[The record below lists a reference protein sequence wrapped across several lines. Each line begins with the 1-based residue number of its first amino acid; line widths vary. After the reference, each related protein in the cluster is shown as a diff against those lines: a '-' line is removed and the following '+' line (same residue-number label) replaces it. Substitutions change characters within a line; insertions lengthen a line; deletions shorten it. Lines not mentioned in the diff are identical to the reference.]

1 VAQAARTAEA
11 AGRAQVTAIEAAAQQ
26 VERVVLTGVG
36 ATLTA
41 RDNVVGTVKPYTKRQ
56 TAQREVQKLQR
67 KANVNVRKYERRGVT
82 ARNQL
87 ERQIKRTRTQIERE
101 LRQRRN
107 KVATLARRNRRTL
120 DTSVRGAAKEVRQGN
135 FVRGAERLQ
144 NGVTGVAENVAS
156 TLS

>member
-1 VAQAARTAEA
+1 
-11 AGRAQVTAIEAAAQQ
+11 
-26 VERVVLTGVG
+26 VLTGVG

-41 RDNVVGTVKPYTKRQ
+41 RDNVVGSVKPYTRRT

-67 KANVNVRKYERRGVT
+67 KANVNVRKYERRGLT

-87 ERQIKRTRTQIERE
+87 ERQVKRTRTQLERE

-107 KVATLARRNRRTL
+107 QVTRLTKRNRRTL
-120 DTSVRGAAKEVRQGN
+120 DTSVRGASREFRQGN
-135 FVRGAERLQ
+135 FARGAERLQ
-144 NGVTGVAENVAS
+144 TGVSGVAENVAS

>member
-1 VAQAARTAEA
+1 VSQAARTAET
-11 AGRAQVTAIEAAAQQ
+11 AGRAQVTSIEAAAQQ

-36 ATLTA
+36 ATLVA
-41 RDNVVGTVKPYTKRQ
+41 RDNVVETVKPYTKRT

-67 KANVNVRKYERRGVT
+67 KANLNVRKYERRGIT
-82 ARNQL
+82 ARNQV
-87 ERQIKRTRTQIERE
+87 ERRLKRTRTQFERE

-107 KVATLARRNRRTL
+107 QLVRLAKRNQRTL

>member
-1 VAQAARTAEA
+1 
-11 AGRAQVTAIEAAAQQ
+11 VTAIEAAAQQ

-36 ATLTA
+36 AALTA
-41 RDNVVGTVKPYTKRQ
+41 RDNVVETVKPYTKRT
-56 TAQREVQKLQR
+56 TAQREVQKIQR
-67 KANVNVRKYERRGVT
+67 KANVNVRRYERRGST

-87 ERQIKRTRTQIERE
+87 ERQVKRTRTQLERE

-107 KVATLARRNRRTL
+107 QVTRLAKRNQRTL
-120 DTSVRGAAKEVRQGN
+120 DTSVRGATREFRQGN

-144 NGVTGVAENVAS
+144 TGVTGVAENVAS